1 MFTTICIATLL
12 LAALV
17 LQVRPVA
24 SKTYSLADRF
34 PIYKVEDD
42 CLLSKQGDITVA
54 FEVQLPEV
62 FTLSGGEL
70 ETVHHNWI
78 RAIRM
83 LPPGTI
89 LHKQDWYTQGT
100 FQSKENTQDEITFL
114 NQASERFFHQR
125 TIRLHTCYLMIT
137 RRADGR
143 KPSSSV
149 FNNLLRPTL
158 AQPATKGQAFAD
170 FEDKVGQFEKLLS
183 EGNFIQLRRL
193 KAEELSGT
201 TEKPGL
207 LEKYCFL
214 LDNESEPLQ
223 RDISYKPDF
232 RVGEKICQLYT
243 MSQMEDLPSL
253 VGSKL
258 AYDKYSTDRTKF
270 FVSFA
275 APVGQ
280 LLDCD
285 HIYNQYITIE
295 DTHKTLKKLEA
306 KRRRLQSLSAYS
318 RENAI
323 ARDAVNAYLNE
334 AISESRQPVRA
345 HFNLLVWTSDR
356 DKLKDMRNMASSAL
370 AQMDANPR
378 EEIRGA
384 AQLHWAA
391 MPGNEGEL
399 PFNETFET
407 FCEQASCFLAQETC
421 YRDSVSPFGLRLV
434 DRQTGCPV
442 WTDIS
447 DWPLGRYTQNRN
459 KLILGNSGA
468 GKSLT
473 VNHMVRSY
481 VEQGAHVFIVDVGH
495 SYKGLTTLLNGYY
508 FTHTDDSPIR
518 FNPFYLAPG
527 DYMDTEK
534 KESLKT
540 LLVTLWKRDDEQFRR
555 SEYVAL
561 SNALHIYFTKIEKD
575 KTIFPCFNTFYTFL
589 RDEYNG
595 ILANEKVREKEFD
608 LDNFLYV
615 LRPYYNDGEFGY
627 LLNATENLDLLH
639 QPLCVYE
646 IDALKSHPT
655 LFAVTTLV
663 IMEGFISKMR
673 KLKGVRKVIIIE
685 EAWAAIAK
693 AGMDSF
699 IKYLYKTVRKHFGEA
714 VVVTQEADDLISS
727 PVVKEAIISN
737 ADCKIILDIRKFA
750 NKFDKIQETLGLT
763 DKGKTMVLSLN
774 RANDPRRKYR
784 ELYIEL
790 GGQYSRVFGYEPSPE
805 EYYCYSTEER
815 EKVLV
820 QQYTEKFGGDI
831 RKGIRALVEDL
842 RLKKEGFA

>member
-1 MFTTICIATLL
+1 MFTIICIATLL

-34 PIYKVEDD
+34 PIYKIEDD
-42 CLLSKQGDITVA
+42 CLLSKQGDITVV
-54 FEVQLPEV
+54 FEVLLPEV
-62 FTLSGGEL
+62 FTLAADEL

-78 RAIRM
+78 RAIRI

-89 LHKQDWYTQGT
+89 LHKQDWYTKGN
-100 FQSKENTQDEITFL
+100 FRSKENTEDEITFL
-114 NQASERFFHQR
+114 NQASERFFYQR
-125 TIRLHTCYLMIT
+125 PIRQHACYLMVT

-143 KPSSSV
+143 KPASSV
-149 FNNLLRPTL
+149 FNNLLRPSL
-158 AQPATKGQAFAD
+158 VQPAAKGQAFAD

-183 EGNFIQLRRL
+183 EGSFIQLRRL
-193 KAEELSGT
+193 AADELAGT

-214 LDNESEPLQ
+214 LDAESEPLQ
-223 RDISYKPDF
+223 RDISYKPEF
-232 RVGEKICQLYT
+232 RIGEKLCQLYS
-243 MSQMEDLPSL
+243 MSQLEDLPSL

-285 HIYNQYITIE
+285 HIYNQYIVIE
-295 DTHKTLKKLEA
+295 DTHKTYKKLEA
-306 KRRRLQSLSAYS
+306 KRRRLHSLSAYS

-345 HFNLLVWTSDR
+345 HFNLLVWTDDR
-356 DKLKDMRNMASSAL
+356 DKLKDIRNMASSAL

-399 PFNETFET
+399 PFNETFDT
-407 FCEQASCFLAQETC
+407 FCEQASCFLAQETS
-421 YRDSVSPFGLRLV
+421 YRDSVSSFGLRLV
-434 DRQTGCPV
+434 DRQMGCPV

-447 DWPLGRYTQNRN
+447 DWPMGRYTSNRN
-459 KLILGNSGA
+459 KVILGSSGA
-468 GKSLT
+468 GKSLA
-473 VNHMVRSY
+473 VNHLVRSY
-481 VEQGAHVFIVDVGH
+481 VEQGAHVVIVDVGH
-495 SYKGLTTLLNGYY
+495 SYQGLTGLLGGYY
-508 FTHTDDSPIR
+508 FTHKESDPIR
-518 FNPFYLAPG
+518 FNPFYLSPG
-527 DYMDTEK
+527 DSMDTEK

-540 LLVTLWKRDDEQFRR
+540 LLVALWKREDEQFRR

-561 SNALHIYFTKIEKD
+561 SNALHMYFGKLEKN
-575 KTIFPCFNTFYTFL
+575 KAIIPCFNTFYDFL
-589 RDEYNG
+589 RDEYG
-595 ILANEKVREKEFD
+595 AVLAGDKVKEKEFD
-608 LDNFLYV
+608 IDNFLYV
-615 LRPYYNDGEFGY
+615 LRPYYKDGEFGY
-627 LLNATENLDLLH
+627 LLNATQNLDLLH
-639 QPLCVYE
+639 QRLTVYE
-646 IDALKSHPT
+646 IDALKEHGT

-663 IMEGFISKMR
+663 IMESFISKMR

-685 EAWAAIAK
+685 EAWSAIAK
-693 AGMDSF
+693 AGMASF

-714 VVVTQEADDLISS
+714 IVVTQEVDDLISS
-727 PVVKEAIISN
+727 PVVKEAILNN

-784 ELYIEL
+784 EIYIEL

-805 EYYCYSTEER
+805 EYYCYTTEEK

-820 QQYTEKFGGDI
+820 QQYADRFGGDI
-831 RKGIRALVEDL
+831 RKGIRALIEDL
-842 RLKKEGFA
+842 RIKQDGFA